1 MNENG
6 LSPDIIVCR
15 TEEPINGDIKR
26 KIALFCNVTTEAV
39 IEAADAE
46 TIYDVPLHMMQE
58 SLDVICLEKMKMPL
72 RHEPDLKKWKEFLL
86 KLKNPKSK
94 VTIGLVGKYVE
105 LQDAYKSILEA
116 FVHAGA
122 MNECKVEVKNI
133 HSEYLDKENVKSS
146 LSGLD
151 GILVAPGFGNR
162 GIEGKIEAI
171 QYARQNKI
179 PFFGICLGMQ
189 CCVIEYARN
198 VLGYTGA
205 NSTEMDIHTKYPVID
220 IMEDQKNIIQ
230 MGGTMR
236 LGAYDCEIDVQSKS
250 YEVYGKQ
257 YIKERHRHRWEFNN
271 SFLDQ
276 FEKAGMKA
284 VGKNPES
291 GLVEIVELENH
302 PFFIGAQFHPELKS
316 TVENPHPL
324 FVGFIK
330 AALLNS
336 SEKKSKATFEPGVN

>member
-1 MNENG
+1 M
-6 LSPDIIVCR
+6 
-15 TEEPINGDIKR
+15 
-26 KIALFCNVTTEAV
+26 
-39 IEAADAE
+39 
-46 TIYDVPLHMMQE
+46 
-58 SLDVICLEKMKMPL
+58 
-72 RHEPDLKKWKEFLL
+72 
-86 KLKNPKSK
+86 
-94 VTIGLVGKYVE
+94 
-105 LQDAYKSILEA
+105 
-116 FVHAGA
+116 HAGA
-122 MNECKVEVKNI
+122 VNECKVEVKNI

-171 QYARQNKI
+171 KYARENNI

-205 NSTEMDIHTKYPVID
+205 NSTEMDIHTAYPVID

-236 LGAYDCEIDVQSKS
+236 LGAYGCEIDVHSKAF
-250 YEVYGKQ
+250 EVYGKQ
-257 YIKERHRHRWEFNN
+257 YISERHRHRWEFNN
-271 SFLDQ
+271 SFIEQ
-276 FEKAGMKA
+276 FEQAGMKA

-291 GLVEIVELENH
+291 GLVEIVELPNH
-302 PFFIGAQFHPELKS
+302 PFFIGSQFHPELKS

-330 AALLNS
+330 AAIINHN
-336 SEKKSKATFEPGVN
+336 ENKK